1 MNSWIFFKVGRVNPD
16 VRVPVEFQEYDTF
29 HFRLLSSFFPV
40 LQSFLAQGEHA
51 KSSNGVVVL
60 AKPIVPRENQAST
73 RPYHWASAGCRSR
86 CSTRTDSEIILIN
99 TLRYQNLINN
109 YK

>member
-40 LQSFLAQGEHA
+40 LQPFLAQGEHA

-60 AKPIVPRENQAST
+60 AKPIVPRENQAGIMTAPISLGECGM
-73 RPYHWASAGCRSR
+73 PLPLLH
-86 CSTRTDSEIILIN
+86 
-99 TLRYQNLINN
+99 QNRFRN
-109 YK
+109 YSNKYITVSKSNK

>member
-40 LQSFLAQGEHA
+40 LQPFLAQGEHA

-60 AKPIVPRENQAST
+60 AKPIVPRENQAGNDGAHIT
-73 RPYHWASAGCRSR
+73 GRVRDAAPVAPP
-86 CSTRTDSEIILIN
+86 EPIPKLF
-99 TLRYQNLINN
+99 
-109 YK
+109 